1 MDHLEPGNRWI
12 DEKLPPPPPLFPA
25 LSSDQIGPDNWCETS
40 PPPPNPKVEDQA
52 TDATDKKLVSPLR
65 QSLHIKQGQVDGM
78 KLVLIHLPQ

>member
-12 DEKLPPPPPLFPA
+12 DEKLPPTHTLFSA

-40 PPPPNPKVEDQA
+40 PAPNPKVEDQA